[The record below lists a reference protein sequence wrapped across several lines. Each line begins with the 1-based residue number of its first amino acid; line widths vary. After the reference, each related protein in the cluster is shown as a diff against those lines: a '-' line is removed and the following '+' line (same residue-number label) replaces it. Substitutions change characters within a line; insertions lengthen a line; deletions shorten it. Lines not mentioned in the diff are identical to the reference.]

1 VLVAYLC
8 LAPWLIGFVVFTAY
22 PVIATAYYSLTDFP
36 ILGEP
41 QWIGLDN
48 YRDLLD
54 DPLFWKSLRV
64 TAVFC
69 LVAVPGSI
77 LIGYVIALL
86 LNRRVRWVSGWR
98 TIYFLP
104 SIMPAV
110 AGAFLWSWMFN
121 PDFGL
126 VNAALDLVGI
136 DGPDWFVSQ
145 EWVLPAFIIMTL
157 WAAGGGMILYLAALQ
172 QVPTVLYEAAAL
184 DGAGGWRQLRHV
196 TIPLTSPIILFTFV
210 TGLIGSFQIFT
221 AGFILTGGGPNNA
234 SLFYVLYLY
243 QRGWEDF
250 EMGYASALAWVLL
263 LIMLGLTFIVLK
275 MARRFVHYE
284 FEGQ

>member
-263 LIMLGLTFIVLK
+263 IIMLSLTFIVLK